1 MLPIQTLFLCILLNT
16 FLLAA
21 PNDDKQ
27 NNPAPQ
33 TILFLGN
40 SLTAGY
46 GLTPEEAYPAF
57 IQQKIDSLQ
66 LPFKAVNAGLSG
78 ETSAGGL
85 RRIDWLLR
93 SPVRVLVLALG
104 ANDGLRGF
112 PPEVTKANLQKIIDK
127 TREKYPD
134 CKIVIA
140 GMEALPNMGEA
151 YTKAFREIFP
161 QLAEKNNALL
171 IPFLLENVAGHPE
184 LNLGDGIHP
193 NSRGQQIVAEN
204 VWQILAP
211 LLQKLAERSS
221 ESD

>member
-1 MLPIQTLFLCILLNT
+1 MLPLQTLFLCFLLNT
-16 FLLAA
+16 VLLAV

-27 NNPAPQ
+27 NNAAPQ

-46 GLTPEEAYPAF
+46 GLTPEEAYPAL
-57 IQQKIDSLQ
+57 IQQKIDSLK
-66 LPFKAVNAGLSG
+66 LPFRAVNAGLSG

-112 PPEVTKANLQKIIDK
+112 PPAVTKENLQKIIDK
-127 TREKYPD
+127 TREKYPG
-134 CKIVIA
+134 CQIVIA

-184 LNLGDGIHP
+184 LNQGDGIHP

-204 VWQILAP
+204 VWKVLAP
-211 LLQKLAERSS
+211 LLQKLAERSG
-221 ESD
+221 ESG